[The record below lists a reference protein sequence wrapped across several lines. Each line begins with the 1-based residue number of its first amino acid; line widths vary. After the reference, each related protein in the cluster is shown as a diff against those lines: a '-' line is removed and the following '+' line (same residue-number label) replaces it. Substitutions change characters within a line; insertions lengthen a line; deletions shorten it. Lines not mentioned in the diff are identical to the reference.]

1 MNYFVSSTLQLRK
14 KAMERRNLEPNFEEK
29 KWNLSID
36 NNPEYNKENTSLE
49 KEVKPKKSYI
59 DKLE

>member
-1 MNYFVSSTLQLRK
+1 M
-14 KAMERRNLEPNFEEK
+14 EPNFEEK

-36 NNPEYNKENTSLE
+36 NNPEYNKENTSVE
-49 KEVKPKKSYI
+49 KEVPKKKSSYV